1 MDPGDRRGS
10 PRAELT
16 LKVEYAEASEL
27 VTDFTENISRGGLFV
42 LTERVYPIGSTVRL
56 VLSFPGLL
64 KPIPITGVVKWAK
77 PDGVG
82 VELAPEQTSELDR
95 LDELIQRIAA
105 GDPGVVARTLRVLVV
120 EDNPHVATLIRE
132 GLQGSGR
139 RELAGRVTF
148 RFTHAVNGQEA
159 LEALSSG
166 EPFDIL
172 IIDIYLP
179 ILDGVQVI
187 REVRRRPELAKVPI
201 VAVSAGGATAR
212 GAALEAGA
220 DFFLDKPMRLIDV
233 MKTLRQLTG
242 LE

>member
-1 MDPGDRRGS
+1 MDPDDRRGS
-10 PRAELT
+10 PREQLT
-16 LKVEYAEASEL
+16 LKVEYDEASEL
-27 VTDFTENISRGGLFV
+27 VTDFTENISRGGIFV
-42 LTERVYPIGSTVRL
+42 LTERPHAIGSTVRL
-56 VLSFPGLL
+56 ILSFPGLL
-64 KPIPITGVVKWAK
+64 KPIPITGVVKWAR

-82 VELAPEQTSELDR
+82 VELEPGQEKLE
-95 LDELIQRIAA
+95 ELIERIAN

-148 RFTHAVNGQEA
+148 RFTHASNGQEA
-159 LEALSSG
+159 LDALKAG

-179 ILDGVQVI
+179 ILDGVSVI
-187 REVRRRPELAKVPI
+187 REVRRQAERQHTPI
-201 VAVSAGGATAR
+201 VAVSAGGAPAR
-212 GAALEAGA
+212 DAALEAGA

-233 MKTLRQLTG
+233 MKTLRLLTG
-242 LE
+242 LD